1 MANEFSQD
9 KAAKVKKG
17 DELITALKVIMEDNS
32 RIIAQNE
39 EIKEMLQKALPKQT
53 PYVRC

>member
-53 PYVRC
+53 PM